1 MYCPPKPSSQFVLQ
15 PSSSSAFCSLN
26 KFSASTMKS
35 SSSSQLFHVNSSN
48 GSGGGG
54 NFIHGLSLGEFSD
67 RSSSVPPQ
75 WPVQQQQQISSTVQM
90 IPATPS
96 GQPIWFRFLKI
107 VVCVCPRVCV
117 KKRRKRVNDR
127 RLCWPYSYFY
137 CWNPI
142 PLLHLKKGKEKR

>member
-1 MYCPPKPSSQFVLQ
+1 
-15 PSSSSAFCSLN
+15 
-26 KFSASTMKS
+26 MKS

-54 NFIHGLSLGEFSD
+54 NFIHGLSLGDFSD

-96 GQPIWFRFLKI
+96 GQPI
-107 VVCVCPRVCV
+107 
-117 KKRRKRVNDR
+117 
-127 RLCWPYSYFY
+127 
-137 CWNPI
+137 
-142 PLLHLKKGKEKR
+142 